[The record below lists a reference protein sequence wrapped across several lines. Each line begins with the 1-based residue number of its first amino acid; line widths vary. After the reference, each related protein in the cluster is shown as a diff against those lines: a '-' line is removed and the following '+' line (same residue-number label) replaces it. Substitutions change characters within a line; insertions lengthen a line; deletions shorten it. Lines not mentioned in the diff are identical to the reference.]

1 MNESAQKTGE
11 ACLTG
16 AIFFA
21 GQYGSTAQYAGWI
34 GAASNLP
41 VFDSAR
47 TDADPESF
55 DFLVLGSSVIVH
67 KLLIRKWLKRH
78 RNTIENKPV
87 ILFTVSGAP
96 AGPKLDGWIADS
108 LPADLTA
115 RVHHVALRGKL
126 DHEKIGWWVKL
137 ILRIGALM
145 NDDPEA
151 REEELKGFDYMDKS
165 SIAPVLELI
174 AQCRSNGSAP
184 DTREQGE
191 KGCSNERLR

>member
-1 MNESAQKTGE
+1 MNEFAQKADE
-11 ACLTG
+11 PNASG

-21 GQYGSTAQYAGWI
+21 GQYGSTAQYAEWI
-34 GAASNLP
+34 GTATSLP

-47 TDADPESF
+47 TIADPENF
-55 DFLVLGSSVIVH
+55 DFLVLGSSVIIH
-67 KLLIRKWLKRH
+67 KLLIRKWVKRH
-78 RNTIENKPV
+78 LTAIENKPV

-96 AGPKLDGWIADS
+96 AGSKLDEWIAAS
-108 LPADLTA
+108 LPEGLIA

-126 DHEKIGWWVKL
+126 DHGEIGWWVKL

-145 NDDPEA
+145 NDDPDA

-174 AQCRSNGSAP
+174 EKCRSNRSEP
-184 DTREQGE
+184 DLHEQGA
-191 KGCSNERLR
+191 KVTTN